1 MRRLIPVM
9 LLAAM
14 LCMLSAVPALAQ
26 SFPAK
31 PVRIVVPYPAGGST
45 DVIARALAREL
56 STLWAQPVV
65 VENIS
70 GAGSIIGAEKV
81 ATASPDG
88 HTLLLTIDPTVV
100 HNRFLYKKLP
110 YDPDKSLIPVTMIAR
125 SGQFVIVHPSVTANN
140 LRELV
145 ELARRTP
152 GKIAYASYGI
162 GTQTHLLFETLG
174 KREGVQ
180 FLHVPYKG
188 VAPATAAAVS
198 GEVQASV
205 GSPAATGAMKGRQGQ
220 GAGDRRPA
228 PREPLSRC
236 PDHSRVGLPLRGSD
250 NLVRAVCPWRHRS
263 TVGGTHLSR
272 RNRHRKAA
280 RVHRQVH
287 RRVQPRS
294 GGEYPGRIRRRD
306 PRRCRGYRR
315 DGKGRRRA
323 PGVDRQALLPRR
335 GWRCALRAPT
345 AFSARIEDNRTES
358 AVSVDCK
365 DSSSVL
371 YEIAART
378 GRRPRH
384 SPCIRSDH
392 CSRRSCALR
401 APTALSA
408 RIKGIRAETAVMINN
423 KRGFGFHTRSPIAP
437 GRHAVRAISQ
447 LWRVRFKPPRTNA
460 ASCP

>member
-205 GSPAATGAMKGRQGQ
+205 GSPAATGAMVKAGRVKALAIG
-220 GAGDRRPA
+220 GPRRANLYPDVPTIAESGYPYAAAIIWFGLFA
-228 PREPLSRC
+228 P
-236 PDHSRVGLPLRGSD
+236 
-250 NLVRAVCPWRHRS
+250 
-263 TVGGTHLSR
+263 GGTDPQLVERISR
-272 RNRHRKAA
+272 DATGIVKRPEFTDKYIAAFSLDLVANTPAEFAATIRADVEVIAEMVKAA
-280 RVHRQVH
+280 GVH
-287 RRVQPRS
+287 P
-294 GGEYPGRIRRRD
+294 E
-306 PRRCRGYRR
+306 
-315 DGKGRRRA
+315 
-323 PGVDRQALLPRR
+323 
-335 GWRCALRAPT
+335 
-345 AFSARIEDNRTES
+345 
-358 AVSVDCK
+358 
-365 DSSSVL
+365 
-371 YEIAART
+371 
-378 GRRPRH
+378 
-384 SPCIRSDH
+384 
-392 CSRRSCALR
+392 
-401 APTALSA
+401 
-408 RIKGIRAETAVMINN
+408 
-423 KRGFGFHTRSPIAP
+423 
-437 GRHAVRAISQ
+437 
-447 LWRVRFKPPRTNA
+447 
-460 ASCP
+460 

>member
-1 MRRLIPVM
+1 MRRLIPVT

-205 GSPAATGAMKGRQGQ
+205 QSPLTIHSIFAAIF
-220 GAGDRRPA
+220 P
-228 PREPLSRC
+228 PVLI
-236 PDHSRVGLPLRGSD
+236 LI
-250 NLVRAVCPWRHRS
+250 
-263 TVGGTHLSR
+263 
-272 RNRHRKAA
+272 
-280 RVHRQVH
+280 
-287 RRVQPRS
+287 
-294 GGEYPGRIRRRD
+294 PG
-306 PRRCRGYRR
+306 
-315 DGKGRRRA
+315 
-323 PGVDRQALLPRR
+323 
-335 GWRCALRAPT
+335 
-345 AFSARIEDNRTES
+345 
-358 AVSVDCK
+358 
-365 DSSSVL
+365 
-371 YEIAART
+371 
-378 GRRPRH
+378 
-384 SPCIRSDH
+384 
-392 CSRRSCALR
+392 
-401 APTALSA
+401 
-408 RIKGIRAETAVMINN
+408 NN
-423 KRGFGFHTRSPIAP
+423 
-437 GRHAVRAISQ
+437 
-447 LWRVRFKPPRTNA
+447 
-460 ASCP
+460 